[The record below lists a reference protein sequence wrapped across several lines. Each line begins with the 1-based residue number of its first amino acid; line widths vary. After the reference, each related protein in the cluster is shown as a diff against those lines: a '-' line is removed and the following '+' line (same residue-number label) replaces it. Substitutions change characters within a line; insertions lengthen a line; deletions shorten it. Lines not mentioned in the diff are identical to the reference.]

1 MISLWCNNVDLNID
15 FELCGIPENLI
26 NALIE
31 TGTNELTVVSNNA
44 GYVIYNV
51 YDDNVSLFPSRRW
64 S

>member
-1 MISLWCNNVDLNID
+1 MFWVVWYSRELN
-15 FELCGIPENLI
+15 
-26 NALIE
+26 AVTE
-31 TGTNELTVVSNNA
+31 TGTNELTFVSNNA